1 VKCGEAEKALELFQ
15 QMQRER
21 VNPNPV
27 TFVGVVNA
35 CASMLALDM
44 GRHVH
49 EQIIKCGHE
58 SNIFVANSLIDM
70 YAKCGSIEDA
80 EKVFN
85 NMPTHDLVSWN
96 AMIMG
101 QGSCGHGLKALELFP
116 QMQQEGMEPNPITF
130 VGLLNACASV
140 AALEKGRHI
149 HEQIIQFGCEDD
161 LFVANSLID
170 MYAKCGN
177 IEDAQRVFN
186 RMPMHNVVSWTV
198 MLQGHAMHGH
208 GKQALEHFEQV
219 CQESVDIDHVT
230 LVCLLSAC
238 SHAGLVDEGI
248 HQFDSMGLVYSISA
262 SAEHYVCM
270 VDLLGCAGHMQ
281 EAEDLIK
288 TMPFEPHV
296 AVWKALLGACRIHRN
311 VLMGA
316 QIAKQVLEVDPGNA
330 AGYGL
335 LSNINAAAG
344 KWDLSANV
352 QQQRKER
359 GLRKQPGCSWIEVN
373 NEVHTFVVDDGD
385 HPQMTQIHAELKKL
399 TSQRRMLGMCQIQR
413 CRGRGK
419 GVLFVSPQ

>member
-1 VKCGEAEKALELFQ
+1 MYAECGSIDDAQQVFSRMPAHDVVSWTSLILGHVKCGEAEKALELFQ

-21 VNPNPV
+21 VKSNPV

-35 CASMLALDM
+35 CTSILALDT

-70 YAKCGSIEDA
+70 YGKCGSIEDA
-80 EKVFN
+80 KKVFN

-101 QGSCGHGLKALELFP
+101 QGSCGRGLKALELLP
-116 QMQQEGMEPNPITF
+116 QMQQEGMERNPITF
-130 VGLLNACASV
+130 VGLLNMCASV

-198 MLQGHAMHGH
+198 MLQGYAMHGH
-208 GKQALEHFEQV
+208 GKKALEHFEQI

-230 LVCLLSAC
+230 FVCLLSAC

-262 SAEHYVCM
+262 SAEHYACM
-270 VDLLGCAGHMQ
+270 VDLLGHAGHMQ

-288 TMPFEPHV
+288 TTLFEPHL
-296 AVWKALLGACRIHRN
+296 AVWKALLGSCRIHCD
-311 VLMGA
+311 VLMGG

-330 AGYGL
+330 AGYAL

-352 QQQRKER
+352 
-359 GLRKQPGCSWIEVN
+359 
-373 NEVHTFVVDDGD
+373 
-385 HPQMTQIHAELKKL
+385 
-399 TSQRRMLGMCQIQR
+399 
-413 CRGRGK
+413 
-419 GVLFVSPQ
+419 

>member
-1 VKCGEAEKALELFQ
+1 MPARDVVSWSSLILGHVKCGEAEKALELFQ
-15 QMQRER
+15 QMQREK

-35 CASMLALDM
+35 CASMLAFDM

-230 LVCLLSAC
+230 FVCLLSAC

-248 HQFDSMGLVYSISA
+248 RQFDSMGLVYSISA

-270 VDLLGCAGHMQ
+270 VDLLGRAGHMQ

-296 AVWKALLGACRIHRN
+296 AVWKALLGA
-311 VLMGA
+311 LPD
-316 QIAKQVLEVDPGNA
+316 E
-330 AGYGL
+330 
-335 LSNINAAAG
+335 
-344 KWDLSANV
+344 
-352 QQQRKER
+352 
-359 GLRKQPGCSWIEVN
+359 GCWVC
-373 NEVHTFVVDDGD
+373 
-385 HPQMTQIHAELKKL
+385 A
-399 TSQRRMLGMCQIQR
+399 RY
-413 CRGRGK
+413 K
-419 GVLFVSPQ
+419 GVEEEEKVFHLCHHSEKLAISFGLISTTPGSPLHISKNLRVCCNCHTSTKFITKDSGESNHCNGCQLLPLI

>member
-1 VKCGEAEKALELFQ
+1 
-15 QMQRER
+15 
-21 VNPNPV
+21 
-27 TFVGVVNA
+27 
-35 CASMLALDM
+35 
-44 GRHVH
+44 
-49 EQIIKCGHE
+49 
-58 SNIFVANSLIDM
+58 M

-80 EKVFN
+80 EKVFD

-161 LFVANSLID
+161 LFVANNLID

-198 MLQGHAMHGH
+198 MLQGYAMHGH
-208 GKQALEHFEQV
+208 GKQALEHFEQI
-219 CQESVDIDHVT
+219 CQESVDINSVT
-230 LVCLLSAC
+230 FVC

-262 SAEHYVCM
+262 SAEYYVCM
-270 VDLLGCAGHMQ
+270 VDLLGRAGHMQ

-296 AVWKALLGACRIHRN
+296 TVWKALLGACRIHHN
-311 VLMGA
+311 VLIGG

-330 AGYGL
+330 AGYAL

-373 NEVHTFVVDDGD
+373 NEVHTFVVDDGRPSLND
-385 HPQMTQIHAELKKL
+385 
-399 TSQRRMLGMCQIQR
+399 SNS
-413 CRGRGK
+413 CRTEEIDKPDEGCWVCARYK
-419 GVLFVSPQ
+419 GVEEEEKVFHLCHHSEKLAISFGLISTTPGSPIHISKNLRVCCDCHTPTKFITKIVGRAIIVRDANRFHQFENGLCSCRDYW

>member
-1 VKCGEAEKALELFQ
+1 VANSLVDMYAKCGSIDDAQQVFSRMPARDVVSWTSLILGHVKCGEAEKALELFQ

-21 VNPNPV
+21 VKQNPV

-70 YAKCGSIEDA
+70 YATCGSIEDA

-116 QMQQEGMEPNPITF
+116 RMQQEGMEPNPITF
-130 VGLLNACASV
+130 VGLLNMCASV

-149 HEQIIQFGCEDD
+149 HKQIIQFGCEDD
-161 LFVANSLID
+161 LFVAKSLID

-186 RMPMHNVVSWTV
+186 RMLMHNVVSWTV
-198 MLQGHAMHGH
+198 MLQGYAMHGH
-208 GKQALEHFEQV
+208 GKQALEHFEQI

-230 LVCLLSAC
+230 FVCLLSAC

-270 VDLLGCAGHMQ
+270 VDLLGRAGHMQ

-296 AVWKALLGACRIHRN
+296 AVWKALLGACRIHCN
-311 VLMGA
+311 VLMGG
-316 QIAKQVLEVDPGNA
+316 QVGALDI
-330 AGYGL
+330 L
-335 LSNINAAAG
+335 LI
-344 KWDLSANV
+344 
-352 QQQRKER
+352 
-359 GLRKQPGCSWIEVN
+359 C
-373 NEVHTFVVDDGD
+373 H
-385 HPQMTQIHAELKKL
+385 
-399 TSQRRMLGMCQIQR
+399 
-413 CRGRGK
+413 
-419 GVLFVSPQ
+419 

>member
-1 VKCGEAEKALELFQ
+1 MYAKCGSIDDAQQVFSRMPAHDVVSWTSLILGNVKCGEAEKTLELFQ

-21 VNPNPV
+21 VKQNPV
-27 TFVGVVNA
+27 NFIGVVNA
-35 CASMLALDM
+35 CASKLALDM

-49 EQIIKCGHE
+49 EQIMKCGHE

-85 NMPTHDLVSWN
+85 NMPTHDLFSWN

-101 QGSCGHGLKALELFP
+101 QGSCGHGLKAMELFP

-198 MLQGHAMHGH
+198 ASGLCHAW
-208 GKQALEHFEQV
+208 A
-219 CQESVDIDHVT
+219 
-230 LVCLLSAC
+230 
-238 SHAGLVDEGI
+238 
-248 HQFDSMGLVYSISA
+248 
-262 SAEHYVCM
+262 
-270 VDLLGCAGHMQ
+270 
-281 EAEDLIK
+281 
-288 TMPFEPHV
+288 
-296 AVWKALLGACRIHRN
+296 W
-311 VLMGA
+311 
-316 QIAKQVLEVDPGNA
+316 
-330 AGYGL
+330 
-335 LSNINAAAG
+335 
-344 KWDLSANV
+344 
-352 QQQRKER
+352 
-359 GLRKQPGCSWIEVN
+359 
-373 NEVHTFVVDDGD
+373 
-385 HPQMTQIHAELKKL
+385 
-399 TSQRRMLGMCQIQR
+399 
-413 CRGRGK
+413 
-419 GVLFVSPQ
+419 